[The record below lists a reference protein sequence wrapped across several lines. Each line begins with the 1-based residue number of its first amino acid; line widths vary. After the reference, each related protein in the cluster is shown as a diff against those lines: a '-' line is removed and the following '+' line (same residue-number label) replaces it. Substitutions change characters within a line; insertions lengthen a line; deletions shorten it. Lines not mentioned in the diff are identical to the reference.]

1 MTEKQYFTLL
11 NLLKGINKQIS
22 KIGTHPISEIW
33 LTKIQVKQI
42 FGYSPNSLR
51 SIEEHLEISKIKGRK
66 FYSTKSILDLFEVG
80 KINYLKMIKKIKNE
94 QLI

>member
-11 NLLKGINKQIS
+11 NLLKANKIQIS
-22 KIGTHPISEIW
+22 KIMTHPISEIW

-51 SIEEHLEISKIKGRK
+51 NIEEHLEISKIKGRK
-66 FYSTKSILDLFEVG
+66 FYSTKSVLDYIESS
-80 KINYLKMIKKIKNE
+80 KIFDLKTNKKDLK
-94 QLI
+94 

>member
-11 NLLKGINKQIS
+11 NLLKGIKMQIS
-22 KIGTHPISEIW
+22 KITTHPISEIW

-51 SIEEHLEISKIKGRK
+51 NIEEHLEISKIKGRK
-66 FYSTKSILDLFEVG
+66 FYSTKSILQFIESG
-80 KINYLKMIKKIKNE
+80 IINSERSE
-94 QLI
+94 QINGNSI